1 MDLESQ
7 FQEVQSQLQVAKI
20 MKKLVLGIIIHQIK
34 DRQ

>member
-7 FQEVQSQLQVAKI
+7 FQVVQNQLLVVKI
-20 MKKLVLGIIIHQIK
+20 MKKLVLGIIIHRIK